1 LSIPLVGRR
10 DAHDDGLGGGGA
22 LLSHVRVHLAP
33 AKSCDR
39 HRSEITRNFP
49 HRYMVVDFGQEFT
62 CSNMR
67 KPLCFFVVLLKY
79 IEKGS
84 LNLPA
89 LYISSSTR

>member
-39 HRSEITRNFP
+39 HRSEITRNPPFSKE
-49 HRYMVVDFGQEFT
+49 H
-62 CSNMR
+62 N
-67 KPLCFFVVLLKY
+67 Y
-79 IEKGS
+79 IV
-84 LNLPA
+84 
-89 LYISSSTR
+89 TW